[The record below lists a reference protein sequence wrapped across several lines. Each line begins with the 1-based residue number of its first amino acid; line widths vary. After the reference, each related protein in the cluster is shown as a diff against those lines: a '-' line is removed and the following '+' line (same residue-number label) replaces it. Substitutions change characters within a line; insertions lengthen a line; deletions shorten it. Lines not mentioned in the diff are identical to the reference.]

1 MMMYEYNVKVVKVI
15 EKKDD
20 DTPIEPKK
28 VTPKVEKKSKPNGK
42 VQEQSKKVETKSL
55 SEAIE
60 KVEEACKSDNKED
73 IDKSV
78 EELSKVA
85 QPLSDKLFKKE
96 AAQQPDGEA
105 TEKED
110 DAVDADFKE
119 VDEEK
124 DK

>member
-1 MMMYEYNVKVVKVI
+1 MADGLPRTT
-15 EKKDD
+15 KKAM
-20 DTPIEPKK
+20 E
-28 VTPKVEKKSKPNGK
+28 ESKDELSGY
-42 VQEQSKKVETKSL
+42 ETKSL

-60 KVEEACKSDNKED
+60 KVEEACKSDSKED
-73 IDKSV
+73 MDQAV

-85 QPLSDKLFKKE
+85 QPLSAKLFKKE